1 MSVVSFPL
9 SLFLIPYAA
18 IIAAVVF
25 LAFINLRNLARY
37 RAEDTASFAAI
48 FIFLAGAALLAY
60 FSYNY
65 LSPIDWKETI
75 VLNINFGQPS
85 F

>member
-1 MSVVSFPL
+1 MVSFPL
-9 SLFLIPYAA
+9 SLLLVPYAV
-18 IIAAVVF
+18 IIAVVVF

-37 RAEDTASFAAI
+37 RAEDVISFAAI

-65 LSPIDWKETI
+65 LSPIDWKEMI
-75 VLNINFGQPS
+75 ALNFNFGK
-85 F
+85 FNF